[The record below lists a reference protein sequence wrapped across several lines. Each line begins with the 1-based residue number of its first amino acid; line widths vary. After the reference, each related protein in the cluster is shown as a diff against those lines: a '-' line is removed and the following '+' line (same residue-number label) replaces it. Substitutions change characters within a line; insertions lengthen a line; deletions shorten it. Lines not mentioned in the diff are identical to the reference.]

1 MTDSAATTSGTPDT
15 SDPTSYF
22 DIEQFQQLLDKLE
35 ASKGRQTRQEAL
47 EDRRNQFAAGIANV
61 MSNF

>member
-1 MTDSAATTSGTPDT
+1 MTDSANTTTSGTADNG
-15 SDPTSYF
+15 SSYF